1 MGKWRDLVS
10 DPATI
15 GRAIVWTLGTLGAV
29 CGAANALPRET
40 ILSLGLSAK
49 AIAWVGLTGIVA
61 NIVALRVGL
70 RTEPR

>member
-15 GRAIVWTLGTLGAV
+15 GRAVVWALGTVGVICGAV
-29 CGAANALPRET
+29 NALPREM

-49 AIAWVGLTGIVA
+49 DIAWVGLTGIVA